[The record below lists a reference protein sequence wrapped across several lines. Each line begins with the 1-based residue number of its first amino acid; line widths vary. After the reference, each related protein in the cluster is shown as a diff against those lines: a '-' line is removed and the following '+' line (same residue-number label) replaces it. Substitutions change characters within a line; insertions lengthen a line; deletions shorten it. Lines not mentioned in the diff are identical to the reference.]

1 MIDYTQTERMRKR
14 RKKKIRMYAILIFL
28 AGVALIGG
36 IAYLVRRPFFSVQVV
51 TVAID
56 PSSSQVDTST
66 VVETVD
72 AFLDAHKS
80 IFFGPR
86 SFLVA
91 SGETNALAQ
100 AVLAH
105 HPEWQ
110 DVRVE
115 AQYMSRS
122 LVVTIQP
129 RQRVGLWCDAAQS
142 CVWFDASCTAFAPG
156 PVPEGALV
164 PFITDNQ
171 AHPVPIGSSI
181 VDQGACENVQNIF
194 SFLGA
199 VHIAGA
205 LVSFDAVSTDVTARA
220 SGTPEFLFNLR
231 TDPSFAINPIVQQL
245 APIFNRILYIDVR
258 IPDRIYYKEK

>member
-28 AGVALIGG
+28 LCAALIGG
-36 IAYLVRRPFFSVQVV
+36 VAYLVRRPFLSVQEIA
-51 TVAID
+51 VAVD
-56 PSSSQVDTST
+56 PSSAQVDTST
-66 VVETVD
+66 VVGVVD
-72 AFLDAHKS
+72 AFLDAHRS

-86 SFLVA
+86 SFIA
-91 SGETNALAQ
+91 AQGETNAIAQ
-100 AVLAH
+100 AVLAD

-110 DVRVE
+110 SVQVDAR
-115 AQYMSRS
+115 YLSRS
-122 LVVTIQP
+122 LVVTVRP

-156 PVPEGALV
+156 PQPEGTLI

-194 SFLGA
+194 SFLDA
-199 VHIAGA
+199 IHVSGA
-205 LVSFDAVSTDVTARA
+205 LISFDAVSTDVTARA

-231 TDPSFAINPIVQQL
+231 TDPSFAINPVLQKL
-245 APIFNRILYIDVR
+245 SPIFDRISYIDIR
-258 IPDRIYYKEK
+258 IPDRIYYKER